1 MTKAIDSDRE
11 VSRRVRCEDA
21 AIIRWAKRKRAPPV
35 LSQPPTL
42 GGSLPAEDLAD
53 LAESVESTRQDHA
66 GSQARRP
73 VWIGMQRIC
82 CLEGRCND
90 DSVALPRRH
99 ELHFAVTR
107 GGWHRKKLGH

>member
-42 GGSLPAEDLAD
+42 GGSLPAGDLAD

-66 GSQARRP
+66 GSQAQRP
-73 VWIGMQRIC
+73 VWIGMQGIC
-82 CLEGRCND
+82 FLEGRCDAMTIRLRCRADTNFT
-90 DSVALPRRH
+90 LR
-99 ELHFAVTR
+99 
-107 GGWHRKKLGH
+107 